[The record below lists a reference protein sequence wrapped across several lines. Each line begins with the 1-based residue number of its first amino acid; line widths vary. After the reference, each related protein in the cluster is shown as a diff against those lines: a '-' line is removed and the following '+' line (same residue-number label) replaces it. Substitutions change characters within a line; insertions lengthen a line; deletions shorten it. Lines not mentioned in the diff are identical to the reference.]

1 MSARH
6 LSPLLAALS
15 LCGCISLAPSAQA
28 PQPPLRDSFRLGA
41 EPPLAT
47 AADAH
52 AWDGFFTDARLR
64 EVVALALSG
73 NRSLQA
79 GAAAVDRVRAQ
90 SRIAATELLPDLD
103 ASASASRQR
112 SAGTTS
118 SNVSVG
124 VSMPRWEIDLFDRLG
139 NLRDAALARYLA
151 QQETQ
156 AAAQLSLVAE
166 TAGAWLQLAAEQQR
180 AQLAEQLAASQRRT
194 AELTGKQ
201 YELGAASG
209 LQRARAQAAYEAA
222 RGEAARSRAAVLQAR
237 LLLELLAG
245 QPLPERLLPTAQADA
260 ALTALPELPAGLPST
275 VLLQRPDVRAAEQQL
290 RAAAFDVGAA
300 RAARFPR
307 ISLTA
312 SAGSR
317 SSELGDLFSGGTG
330 FWSLLPQL
338 DLPLFDAGA
347 RAAQVDVSEATRR
360 QQIASYEAVLQT
372 AFREVADLLAVR
384 DSLGERLAAGVAQVQ
399 AAQDALTRAD
409 AAYRLGGAS
418 QLELLDA
425 QRQLSTAQQALVTL
439 RLTEQANR
447 VSLMKAMGQ
456 GAAPASR

>member
-1 MSARH
+1 MR
-6 LSPLLAALS
+6 LVLIPLVAALGLS
-15 LCGCISLAPSAQA
+15 GCISLAPSGEA
-28 PQPPLRDSFRLGA
+28 PQPPLRDSFR
-41 EPPLAT
+41 PT
-47 AADAH
+47 ADATLNAAAAAH
-52 AWDGFFTDARLR
+52 PWDGFFGDARLR
-64 EVVALALSG
+64 EVVGLALVG
-73 NRSLQA
+73 NRNLQA
-79 GAAAVDRVRAQ
+79 SAAAVDRVRAQ
-90 SRIAATELLPDLD
+90 YRIAASDLLPDLD

-112 SAGTTS
+112 AAGVTS
-118 SNVSVG
+118 SSYSVG
-124 VSMPRWEIDLFDRLG
+124 LSMPRWEIDLFDRLG
-139 NLRDAALARYLA
+139 NLKDAALSRYLA

-156 AAAQLSLVAE
+156 QAAQLSLVAE
-166 TAGAWLQLAAEQQR
+166 TANAWLLLAAEQQR
-180 AQLAEQLAASQRRT
+180 ALLADQLQASQRRT

-209 LQRARAQAAYEAA
+209 LQRARAQAAFEAA
-222 RGEAARSRAAVLQAR
+222 RGEAARSRAAVVQAR
-237 LLLELLAG
+237 LALELLAG
-245 QPLPERLLPTAQADA
+245 QPLPDRLLPTAQADA
-260 ALTALPELPAGLPST
+260 AQTALPEVPAGLPAT

-312 SAGSR
+312 SSGTR
-317 SSELGDLFSGGTG
+317 SSELGDLFSSGTG

-338 DLPLFDAGA
+338 DLPIFDAGA

-384 DSLGERLAAGVAQVQ
+384 DSLGERLTAGQAQVQ
-399 AAQDALTRAD
+399 AAQDALDRAD

-425 QRQLSTAQQALVTL
+425 QRQLATAQQALVSL
-439 RLTEQANR
+439 RQTEQGNR
-447 VSLMKAMGQ
+447 VSLLRALG
-456 GAAPASR
+456 GRWAS